1 MKQQDCQTKNGT
13 DKGNYT
19 VAFQEHLFSS
29 NSLNAFTS
37 HFTVFMIL
45 LRAVGIKKKLANTSM
60 KIITWHYG
68 NHVKMH
74 FKRFPMINILLLY
87 KLLQVKDLKLY
98 ATWTQ
103 TFYQLKCE
111 SEVFSFHCYWMEAVF
126 SEFFF
131 LSDTCAQ
138 VSGMLV
144 ILLW

>member
-1 MKQQDCQTKNGT
+1 MELIKGITLLLFKNIFFL
-13 DKGNYT
+13 
-19 VAFQEHLFSS
+19 VIVWMLSHHILQSS
-29 NSLNAFTS
+29 WVDFVESS
-37 HFTVFMIL
+37 RH
-45 LRAVGIKKKLANTSM
+45 KKKLANISM